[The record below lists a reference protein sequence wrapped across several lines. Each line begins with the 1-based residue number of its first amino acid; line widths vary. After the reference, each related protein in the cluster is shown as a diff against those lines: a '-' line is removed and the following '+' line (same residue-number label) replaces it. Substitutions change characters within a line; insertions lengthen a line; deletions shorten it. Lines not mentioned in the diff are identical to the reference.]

1 MSAAPLP
8 LLALVGSVGQI
19 GQVPS
24 LSPAAVGSTLLW
36 TAPLALPVLAALFAP
51 LLPAP
56 RRHPLVVLATLPAL
70 VFALVPPAGPPPDVT
85 WLLLDLELGVAAPR
99 RLLLAA
105 IALVWLAG
113 AVAARDL
120 VTSRLGTATVWL
132 LALTGN
138 LGVVVAADLVTLYAG
153 FAVMTFAAYPLVV
166 HDRSASA
173 RRAGRVYIV
182 LSVVGEALVLAGML
196 LAASRAGTTS
206 LEGLAE
212 AIGLGQVP
220 TGGLAMMVAG
230 FAVKAGVI
238 PLHLWLPLAHPAAPV
253 PASAVLSG
261 AMIKAGVVGWLSVL
275 ALESGP
281 PAVIG
286 RTLIVAGLV
295 SILVAALLGVTQEK
309 VKVVLAYSSISQV
322 GFITVVV
329 GVGATDPRLAVA
341 AATAAGAYVLHH
353 GLAKAAMFL
362 SVAVTDRL
370 PRRVVLVGT
379 AAAGLAL
386 AGAPATSGYLAKQA
400 VKDTVGLL
408 PAPTGDQLTL
418 ALSVGAIGT
427 TLLVARVLVLLA
439 RTMPAASVGGAGT
452 ATAGRAADGMADP
465 AADVKAEGMADP
477 AAAGGD
483 AGAAR
488 VGAPT
493 PRWSGPTVAWLG
505 LLVGVLGATYVLPG
519 VLTDTWQ
526 PPRFTASAVFAASW
540 PVLVGAGL
548 SGAALWVARLQATR
562 RAEAVGGAVAN
573 AAGGG
578 AADAADG
585 AAQGAP
591 ASWGRVLSWR
601 PPPGDLVVPL
611 EAASRTLGRGL
622 RRLLASGSRAGQ
634 RLRATAERI
643 HARYHPLEAFGR
655 LDERL
660 TRWRSLGL
668 SFLVVALL
676 LLWALRP

>member
-8 LLALVGSVGQI
+8 LLPLPPLLGLAESLGRM
-19 GQVPS
+19 PP

-36 TAPLALPVLAALFAP
+36 TAPLAFPLLAALLAP

-70 VFALVPPAGPPPDVT
+70 LFALVPPAGPPPDVT
-85 WLLLDLELGVAAPR
+85 WLLLDLQLGVAAPR

-113 AVAARDL
+113 GVAAREL

-182 LSVVGEALVLAGML
+182 LSVIGEALVLAGML

-206 LEGLAE
+206 LEGLAA
-212 AIGLGQVP
+212 AIGPGQVP
-220 TGGLAMMVAG
+220 AGVLGLMVAG

-281 PAVIG
+281 PVVIG
-286 RTLIVAGLV
+286 RTLIVAGVV

-309 VKVVLAYSSISQV
+309 VKVVLAYSSISQM

-353 GLAKAAMFL
+353 GLAKATLFL

-370 PRRVVLVGT
+370 PRRVVLAGT
-379 AAAGLAL
+379 AVAGLAL

-400 VKDTVGLL
+400 AKDTLGLL
-408 PAPTGDQLTL
+408 PAPYGDQLTL

-427 TLLVARVLVLLA
+427 TLLVARVLVLLS
-439 RTMPAASVGGAGT
+439 RTLPEASTGGAGP
-452 ATAGRAADGMADP
+452 ATTGGMADGAADPADP
-465 AADVKAEGMADP
+465 AAQRADGPTPGVRTP
-477 AAAGGD
+477 A
-483 AGAAR
+483 
-488 VGAPT
+488 

-505 LLVGVLGATYVLPG
+505 LLVGVLGATYALPG
-519 VLTDTWQ
+519 ALTGTWP

-548 SGAALWVARLQATR
+548 SGAALWVARLRATR
-562 RAEAVGGAVAN
+562 RLGATVDTGGDPMDTAAEGAPT
-573 AAGGG
+573 GGG
-578 AADAADG
+578 H
-585 AAQGAP
+585 
-591 ASWGRVLSWR
+591 VLHRR
-601 PPPGDLVVPL
+601 PPPGDLIVPL

-622 RRLLASGSRAGQ
+622 RRLLDSGSRAGQ
-634 RLRATAERI
+634 GLRARAEGI

-655 LDERL
+655 LDEWL

-676 LLWALRP
+676 LLWTLRP